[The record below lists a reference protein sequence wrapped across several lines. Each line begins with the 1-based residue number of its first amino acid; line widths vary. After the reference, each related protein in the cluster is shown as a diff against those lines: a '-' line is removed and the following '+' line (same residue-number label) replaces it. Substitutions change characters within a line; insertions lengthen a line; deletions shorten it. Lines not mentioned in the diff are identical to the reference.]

1 MDPDVLKF
9 PLRCPAEFLCNLPEA
24 ENCDGSAARLGT
36 TVLLLDCFALSS
48 DGGEVLGFEAAS
60 LVRFSGDLSV
70 EGNRNSIKL
79 EARMV
84 EEST

>member
-1 MDPDVLKF
+1 MYF
-9 PLRCPAEFLCNLPEA
+9 HFSLPEA
-24 ENCDGSAARLGT
+24 EYCDGSAARLGT

-48 DGGEVLGFEAAS
+48 FGGVVLGFENAS

-84 EEST
+84 KEST

>member
-9 PLRCPAEFLCNLPEA
+9 LLRCPAEFLCNLPEA
-24 ENCDGSAARLGT
+24 EYCDGSAARLGT

-48 DGGEVLGFEAAS
+48 DGGEGCFEDAS